1 MQNIFS
7 LQNSWRTQPG
17 WRLTGLAPRRIQPL
31 ILNWIDEPEIV
42 VIRGA
47 RQVGKTTLVQQI
59 IYDLIHKAKV
69 HPENIFY
76 FSFDDRDLQNLILQD
91 PKSVFNFIRQQSKSV
106 EKDRLFIFFDEIQ
119 KAPLILEI
127 LKMYYDSNKNYKFI
141 ITGSLSLELSK
152 GVSESLLGRVVNFHL
167 HSLTFQ
173 EILTLKGSATLS
185 KFLPEAGNEVEGFLQ
200 NFAGYK
206 HNRQNIDYDYDY
218 DYERLKKVSS
228 ELVFYKDDIVIQLN
242 EYLLRGGYPGAVK
255 KENLKAEMILRD
267 IKQVY
272 IEKDIIATLKIEK
285 HLAFSGLLELL
296 AYQIGSLVN
305 LEELCGNLKVSF
317 PTLKNFLNILEKTY
331 VIELLQPY
339 FENQRKAVR
348 KNRKV
353 YFLDTGFRNACIGLT
368 NFPSNPNEIGHL
380 VENMTFNILKKVNS
394 YLFGESIRFFFY
406 RTYDGAE
413 IDFVLKRGNEIF
425 PIEVKYQNFVK
436 EKVPTVMKN
445 FMKARGERCQKGLV
459 ITKDFIG
466 KKCFDFGEI
475 YFIPLSLLAL
485 GI

>member
-7 LQNSWRTQPG
+7 LQNPWRIQPG
-17 WRLTGLAPRRIQPL
+17 WRLSGLAPRRIQPL
-31 ILNWIDEPEIV
+31 ILNWIDEPEII
-42 VIRGA
+42 VIKGA
-47 RQVGKTTLVQQI
+47 RQVGKTTLIQQI

-76 FSFDDRDLQNLILQD
+76 FSFDDRDLRNLVLKN
-91 PKSVFNFIRQQSKSV
+91 PKSVFNFIQQQRTGVK
-106 EKDRLFIFFDEIQ
+106 KDRLFIFFDEIQ
-119 KAPLILEI
+119 KAPLMLEI
-127 LKMYYDSNKNYKFI
+127 LKMYYDANKDYKFI
-141 ITGSLSLELSK
+141 ITGSSSLELSK

-173 EILTLKGSATLS
+173 EILTLKGSETLA
-185 KFLPEAGNEVEGFLQ
+185 KFLPKAGSEVEDFLRK
-200 NFAGYK
+200 FAGFK
-206 HNRQNIDYDYDY
+206 DNKQNIDY
-218 DYERLKKVSS
+218 DYERLKKIYS
-228 ELVFYKDDIVIQLN
+228 ELDFYKNDMMIQFN
-242 EYLLRGGYPGAVK
+242 EYLLTGGYPGIVK
-255 KENLKAEMILRD
+255 KEKLKAEMILRD

-272 IEKDIIATLKIEK
+272 IEKDIIATLKIGK

-305 LEELCGNLKVSF
+305 LEELCRNLKVSF

-331 VIELLQPY
+331 IIELLQPY

-348 KNRKV
+348 KNRKI
-353 YFLDTGFRNACIGLT
+353 YFLDTGFRNACIGLI
-368 NFPSNPNEIGHL
+368 NLPGNPNEIGHL
-380 VENMTFNILKKVNS
+380 VENMTFNILKKANS
-394 YLFGESIRFFFY
+394 YLFGESMRFFFY

-445 FMKARGERCQKGLV
+445 FMKGKGKRCQKGLV
-459 ITKDFIG
+459 VTKDFIG
-466 KKCFDFGEI
+466 KKCFDFGEV
-475 YFIPLSLLAL
+475 YFIPLRLLVL

>member
-7 LQNSWRTQPG
+7 LQNPWRIQPG
-17 WRLTGLAPRRIQPL
+17 WRLSGLAPRRIQPL
-31 ILNWIDEPEIV
+31 ILNWIDEPEII
-42 VIRGA
+42 VIKGA
-47 RQVGKTTLVQQI
+47 RQVGKTTLIQQI

-76 FSFDDRDLQNLILQD
+76 FSFDDRDLRNLVLKN
-91 PKSVFNFIRQQSKSV
+91 PKSVFNFIQQQRTGVK
-106 EKDRLFIFFDEIQ
+106 KDRLFIFFDEIQ
-119 KAPLILEI
+119 KAPLMLEI
-127 LKMYYDSNKNYKFI
+127 LKMYYDANKDYKFI
-141 ITGSLSLELSK
+141 ITGSSSLELSK

-173 EILTLKGSATLS
+173 EILTLKGSETLA
-185 KFLPEAGNEVEGFLQ
+185 KFLPKAGSEVEDFLQ
-200 NFAGYK
+200 KFAGFK
-206 HNRQNIDYDYDY
+206 DNKQNIDY
-218 DYERLKKVSS
+218 DYERLKKIYS
-228 ELVFYKDDIVIQLN
+228 ELDFYKNDMMIQFN
-242 EYLLRGGYPGAVK
+242 EYLLRGGYPGIVK
-255 KENLKAEMILRD
+255 KEKLKAEMILRD

-272 IEKDIIATLKIEK
+272 IEKDIIATLKIGK

-305 LEELCGNLKVSF
+305 LEELCRNLKVSF

-331 VIELLQPY
+331 IIELLQPY

-348 KNRKV
+348 KNRKI
-353 YFLDTGFRNACIGLT
+353 YFLDTGFRNACIGLI
-368 NFPSNPNEIGHL
+368 NLPGNPNEIGHL
-380 VENMTFNILKKVNS
+380 VENMTFNILKKANS
-394 YLFGESIRFFFY
+394 YLFGESMRFFFY

-445 FMKARGERCQKGLV
+445 FMKGKGKRCQKGLV
-459 ITKDFIG
+459 VTKDFIG
-466 KKCFDFGEI
+466 KKCFDFGEV
-475 YFIPLSLLAL
+475 YFIPLRLLVL

>member
-7 LQNSWRTQPG
+7 LQNPWRIQAG
-17 WRLTGLAPRRIQPL
+17 WRLSGLAPRRIQPL

-42 VIRGA
+42 VIKGA

-69 HPENIFY
+69 HPEDIFY
-76 FSFDDRDLQNLILQD
+76 FSFDDRDLRNLVLGD
-91 PKSVFNFIRQQSKSV
+91 PKSVFNFIRQQSRGT

-119 KAPLILEI
+119 KAPLMLEI
-127 LKMYYDSNKNYKFI
+127 LKIYYDSNKDYKFI
-141 ITGSLSLELSK
+141 ITGSSSLELSK
-152 GVSESLLGRVVNFHL
+152 GVSESLLGRVINFHL

-173 EILTLKGSATLS
+173 EILTLRGSETLA
-185 KFLPEAGNEVEGFLQ
+185 KFLPEAESEVDDFLQ
-200 NFAGYK
+200 YFAGYK
-206 HNRQNIDYDYDY
+206 DDKKNTDY

-228 ELVFYKDDIVIQLN
+228 DLDFYKDDVVIQFN
-242 EYLLRGGYPGAVK
+242 KYLLRGGYPGVAK
-255 KENLKAEMILRD
+255 KDKLKAEMILRD

-272 IEKDIIATLKIEK
+272 IEKDIIATLKIGK
-285 HLAFSGLLELL
+285 HLAFSGLMELL

-353 YFLDTGFRNACIGLT
+353 YFLDTGFRNACIGLV
-368 NFPSNPNEIGHL
+368 NLPGNPNEIGHL

-394 YLFGESIRFFFY
+394 YLFGESMQFFFY

-425 PIEVKYQNFVK
+425 PIEVKYRNFVR
-436 EKVPTVMKN
+436 EKVPTVMGN
-445 FMKARGERCQKGLV
+445 FMKAKGKRCQKGLV
-459 ITKDFIG
+459 VTKDFIG
-466 KKCFDFGEI
+466 KKSYDFGEV
-475 YFIPLSLLAL
+475 YFIPLSLLVL

>member
-7 LQNSWRTQPG
+7 LQNPWRTQPG
-17 WRLTGLAPRRIQPL
+17 WRLSGLAPRRIQPL
-31 ILNWIDEPEIV
+31 ILNWIDEPEII
-42 VIRGA
+42 VIKGA

-59 IYDLIHKAKV
+59 IYNLIHKAKV

-76 FSFDDRDLQNLILQD
+76 FSFDDRDLRNLVLQD
-91 PKSVFNFIRQQSKSV
+91 PKSVFNFIRQQRKEV

-119 KAPLILEI
+119 KAPLMLEI
-127 LKMYYDSNKNYKFI
+127 LKMYYDSNKDYKFI
-141 ITGSLSLELSK
+141 ITGSSSLELSK

-173 EILTLKGSATLS
+173 EILTLKGSETLA
-185 KFLPEAGNEVEGFLQ
+185 KFLPKAGSEVENFLQ

-206 HNRQNIDYDYDY
+206 HNRQNIDYDY
-218 DYERLKKVSS
+218 ERLKKVSS
-228 ELVFYKDDIVIQLN
+228 ELDFYKDDIVIQFN
-242 EYLLRGGYPGAVK
+242 EYLLQGGYPGVAK
-255 KENLKAEMILRD
+255 KERLKAEMILRN

-272 IEKDIIATLKIEK
+272 IEKDIIATLKIGK
-285 HLAFSGLLELL
+285 HLAFSQLLELL
-296 AYQIGSLVN
+296 SYQIGSLVN
-305 LEELCGNLKVSF
+305 LEELCRNLKVSF

-353 YFLDTGFRNACIGLT
+353 YFLDTGFRNACIGLV
-368 NFPSNPNEIGHL
+368 NLPGNPNEIGHL

-394 YLFGESIRFFFY
+394 YLFEESMQFFFY

-413 IDFVLKRGNEIF
+413 IDFALKRGNEIF

-436 EKVPTVMKN
+436 EKIPTVMKN

-459 ITKDFIG
+459 VTKDFIG
-466 KKCFDFGEI
+466 KKSCDFGEI

>member
-7 LQNSWRTQPG
+7 LQNPWRTQPE
-17 WRLTGLAPRRIQPL
+17 WRLTGLAPRKIQPL
-31 ILNWIDEPEIV
+31 ILNWIDEPEI
-42 VIRGA
+42 IIIKGA

-76 FSFDDRDLQNLILQD
+76 FSFDDRDLRNLVLQD
-91 PKSVFNFIRQQSKSV
+91 PKSVFYFIRQQRKRV

-119 KAPLILEI
+119 KAPLMLEI
-127 LKMYYDSNKNYKFI
+127 LKMYYDSNKDYKFI
-141 ITGSLSLELSK
+141 ITGSSSLELSK

-173 EILTLKGSATLS
+173 EILTLKASVTLS
-185 KFLPEAGNEVEGFLQ
+185 KFLPEVGSEVEDFLQ

-206 HNRQNIDYDYDY
+206 HDRQNIDY

-228 ELVFYKDDIVIQLN
+228 ELVFYKDDIVIQFN
-242 EYLLRGGYPGAVK
+242 EYLLRGGYPGVVK

-272 IEKDIIATLKIEK
+272 IEKDIIETLKIGK
-285 HLAFSGLLELL
+285 HLAFSQLLELL
-296 AYQIGSLVN
+296 SYQIGSLVN
-305 LEELCGNLKVSF
+305 LEELCRNLKVSF

-394 YLFGESIRFFFY
+394 YLFGESIQFFFY

-413 IDFVLKRGNEIF
+413 IDFVLKKGNELF
-425 PIEVKYQNFVK
+425 PIEVKYQNFVR
-436 EKVPTVMKN
+436 EKVPTVMGN
-445 FMKARGERCQKGLV
+445 FMKARGKKCQKGLV
-459 ITKDFIG
+459 VTKDFIG
-466 KKCFDFGEI
+466 KKSCDFGEI

>member
-7 LQNSWRTQPG
+7 LQNPWRIQPG

-42 VIRGA
+42 VIKGA

-76 FSFDDRDLQNLILQD
+76 FSFDDRDLRNLVLQD
-91 PKSVFNFIRQQSKSV
+91 PKSVFNFIRQQRKRV
-106 EKDRLFIFFDEIQ
+106 GKGRLFIFFDEIQ
-119 KAPLILEI
+119 KAPLMLEI
-127 LKMYYDSNKNYKFI
+127 LKMYYDSSKDYKFI
-141 ITGSLSLELSK
+141 ITGSSSLELSK

-173 EILTLKGSATLS
+173 EILTLKASATLS
-185 KFLPEAGNEVEGFLQ
+185 KFLPEAGSEVEDFLQ
-200 NFAGYK
+200 NFAGFK
-206 HNRQNIDYDYDY
+206 QNFNYDYQ
-218 DYERLKKVSS
+218 RLKKVSS
-228 ELVFYKDDIVIQLN
+228 ELDFYKDDMMIQFN
-242 EYLLRGGYPGAVK
+242 EYLLRGGYPGVAK
-255 KENLKAEMILRD
+255 KEKLKAEMILRD

-272 IEKDIIATLKIEK
+272 IEKDIIATLKIGK
-285 HLAFSGLLELL
+285 HLAFSELLELL
-296 AYQIGSLVN
+296 SYQIGSLVN

-339 FENQRKAVR
+339 FKNQRKAVR
-348 KNRKV
+348 KNRKI
-353 YFLDTGFRNACIGLT
+353 YFLDTGFRNACIGLV
-368 NFPSNPNEIGHL
+368 NLPHNPNEIGHL

-394 YLFGESIRFFFY
+394 YLFGESIQFFFY

-413 IDFVLKRGNEIF
+413 IDFVLKKGNEIF

-436 EKVPTVMKN
+436 EKIPTVMKN
-445 FMKARGERCQKGLV
+445 FMEIKGGSCQKGLV

-466 KKCFDFGEI
+466 KKCFDFGEV
-475 YFIPLSLLAL
+475 YFIPLSLLVL
-485 GI
+485 GV

>member
-7 LQNSWRTQPG
+7 LQNPWRIQPG

-42 VIRGA
+42 VIKGA

-76 FSFDDRDLQNLILQD
+76 FSFDDRDLRNLVLQD
-91 PKSVFNFIRQQSKSV
+91 PKSVFNFIQQQRKRV

-119 KAPLILEI
+119 KAPLMLEI
-127 LKMYYDSNKNYKFI
+127 LKMYYDSNKDYKFI
-141 ITGSLSLELSK
+141 ITGSSSLELSK

-173 EILTLKGSATLS
+173 EILTLKASATLS
-185 KFLPEAGNEVEGFLQ
+185 KFLPEAGSEVEDFLQ
-200 NFAGYK
+200 NFAGFK
-206 HNRQNIDYDYDY
+206 QNFNYDYQ
-218 DYERLKKVSS
+218 RLKKVSS
-228 ELVFYKDDIVIQLN
+228 ELDFYKDEIMIQFN
-242 EYLLRGGYPGAVK
+242 EYLLRGGYPGVAK
-255 KENLKAEMILRD
+255 KEKLKAEMILRD

-272 IEKDIIATLKIEK
+272 IEKDIIATLKIGK
-285 HLAFSGLLELL
+285 HLAFSQLLELL
-296 AYQIGSLVN
+296 SYQIGSLVN

-331 VIELLQPY
+331 IIELLQPY

-348 KNRKV
+348 KNRKI
-353 YFLDTGFRNACIGLT
+353 YFLDTGFRNACIGLM

-394 YLFGESIRFFFY
+394 YLFGESMQFFFY

-413 IDFVLKRGNEIF
+413 IDFALKKGNEIF

-436 EKVPTVMKN
+436 EKIPTVMKN
-445 FMKARGERCQKGLV
+445 FMKAKGKRSQKGLV
-459 ITKDFIG
+459 VTKNIIG
-466 KKCFDFGEI
+466 KKSRDFGEI
-475 YFIPLSLLAL
+475 YFIPLSLLVL
-485 GI
+485 GV

>member
-1 MQNIFS
+1 
-7 LQNSWRTQPG
+7 
-17 WRLTGLAPRRIQPL
+17 L

-42 VIRGA
+42 VIKGA

-76 FSFDDRDLQNLILQD
+76 FSFDDRDLRNLVLQD
-91 PKSVFNFIRQQSKSV
+91 PKSVFYFIQQQSRGVK
-106 EKDRLFIFFDEIQ
+106 KDRLFIFFDEIQ
-119 KAPLILEI
+119 KAPPILEI
-127 LKMYYDSNKNYKFI
+127 LKIYYDLNRDYKFV
-141 ITGSLSLELSK
+141 ITGSSSLELSK

-173 EILTLKGSATLS
+173 EIITLRGLETLA
-185 KFLPEAGNEVEGFLQ
+185 KFLPEAGREVENFLQ

-206 HNRQNIDYDYDY
+206 HNKQNIDY

-228 ELVFYKDDIVIQLN
+228 ELDFYQNDIMIQFN
-242 EYLLRGGYPGAVK
+242 EYLLRGGYPGAAK
-255 KENLKAEMILRD
+255 KDRLKAEMILRN

-272 IEKDIIATLKIEK
+272 IEKDIIETLRVGK
-285 HLAFSGLLELL
+285 HLAFSRLIELL

-305 LEELCGNLKVSF
+305 LEELCRNLKVSF

-353 YFLDTGFRNACIGLT
+353 YFLDTGFRNACIGL
-368 NFPSNPNEIGHL
+368 NNLPSNPNEIGHL

-394 YLFGESIRFFFY
+394 YLFGESMRFFFY

-425 PIEVKYQNFVK
+425 PVEVKYQNFVR
-436 EKVPTVMKN
+436 EKVPTVMGN
-445 FMKARGERCQKGLV
+445 FMKAKRERCQKGLV
-459 ITKDFIG
+459 VTKDFIG
-466 KKCFDFGEI
+466 KKSYGFGEV
-475 YFIPLSLLAL
+475 YFIPLSLLVL

>member
-7 LQNSWRTQPG
+7 LQNPWRTQPG
-17 WRLTGLAPRRIQPL
+17 WRLSGLAPRRIQPL
-31 ILNWIDEPEIV
+31 ILNWINEPEIV
-42 VIRGA
+42 VIKGA

-59 IYDLIHKAKV
+59 IYNLIHKAKV

-76 FSFDDRDLQNLILQD
+76 FSFDDRDLRNLVLQD
-91 PKSVFNFIRQQSKSV
+91 PKSVFNFIRQQRKEV

-119 KAPLILEI
+119 KAPLMLEI
-127 LKMYYDSNKNYKFI
+127 LKMYYDSSKDYKFI
-141 ITGSLSLELSK
+141 ITGSSSLELSK

-173 EILTLKGSATLS
+173 EILTLKGSETLA
-185 KFLPEAGNEVEGFLQ
+185 KFLPEAGSEVEDFLQ

-206 HNRQNIDYDYDY
+206 HNRQNIDYDY
-218 DYERLKKVSS
+218 ERLKKVSS
-228 ELVFYKDDIVIQLN
+228 ELDFYKDDIVIQFN
-242 EYLLRGGYPGAVK
+242 EYLLQGGYPGVAK
-255 KENLKAEMILRD
+255 KERLKAEMLLRD

-272 IEKDIIATLKIEK
+272 IEKDIIATLKIGK
-285 HLAFSGLLELL
+285 HLAFSQLLELL
-296 AYQIGSLVN
+296 SYQIGSLVN
-305 LEELCGNLKVSF
+305 LEELCRNLKVSF

-353 YFLDTGFRNACIGLT
+353 YFLDTGFRNACIGLV
-368 NFPSNPNEIGHL
+368 NLPGNPNEIGHL

-394 YLFGESIRFFFY
+394 YLFGESMQLFFY

-436 EKVPTVMKN
+436 EKVPTVMGN
-445 FMKARGERCQKGLV
+445 FMKAKGKRCQKGMV
-459 ITKDFIG
+459 VTKDFIG
-466 KKCFDFGEI
+466 KKSCDFGEI